1 MLNMNKF
8 PRVTPGE
15 IYEINRQ
22 SGAQRIE
29 KQRILVL
36 IVDVRRNY
44 YQETD
49 IIWTGFMHGQ
59 TFVTPLSYLLFES
72 FMPVKV
78 A

>member
-1 MLNMNKF
+1 MNKF

-15 IYEINRQ
+15 IYEINSQ
-22 SGAQRIE
+22 TGAQRIE
-29 KQRILVL
+29 KHRILVL

-44 YQETD
+44 NQETV
-49 IIWTGFMHGQ
+49 ITWTGFMHGQ
-59 TFVTPLSYLLFES
+59 TFVTPLSCLLFES